1 MTNPLREQPILKG
14 LQGIILFFSNFEAL
28 GSLLL
33 RLGVGIAFISY
44 GLGKFPLP
52 PEGLIEYFNLS
63 PFIASLVAI
72 SELST
77 GIILI
82 ISHFLKNSIGHTLTR
97 LAGLN
102 IVVLMICIFVVA
114 HRDWFITRE
123 LFTNIQIFLL
133 IGGFY
138 FLVKGN
144 KI

>member
-1 MTNPLREQPILKG
+1 MNHLIKKFNN
-14 LQGIILFFSNFEAL
+14 FFLNFEAL

-33 RLGVGIAFISY
+33 RLAVGTAFIIY

-52 PEGLIEYFNLS
+52 PEGLIEYFDLS
-63 PFIASLVAI
+63 PFLASLVAI
-72 SELST
+72 SEVST

-82 ISHFLKNSIGHTLTR
+82 IANFIKNSIGHILTR

-102 IVVLMICIFVVA
+102 IVILLICIFAVA
-114 HRDWFITRE
+114 HRDWFITKQ
-123 LFTNIQIFLL
+123 LFTSVQIFLL

-138 FLVKGN
+138 FLIKGN

>member
-1 MTNPLREQPILKG
+1 MNKLFLNFNN
-14 LQGIILFFSNFEAL
+14 FFSNFEAL

-33 RLGVGIAFISY
+33 RIGVGIAFILY

-52 PEGLIEYFNLS
+52 PEGLTEYFNLS

>member
-1 MTNPLREQPILKG
+1 MNK
-14 LQGIILFFSNFEAL
+14 LFLNFNNFFLNFEAL

-33 RLGVGIAFISY
+33 RLGVGIAFILY

-52 PEGLIEYFNLS
+52 PEGLTEYFNLS

-102 IVVLMICIFVVA
+102 IVILMICIFVVA

>member
-1 MTNPLREQPILKG
+1 MSKLFLNFNN
-14 LQGIILFFSNFEAL
+14 FFSNFEAL

-33 RLGVGIAFISY
+33 RLGVGIAFILY

-52 PEGLIEYFNLS
+52 PEGLTEYFNLS

>member
-1 MTNPLREQPILKG
+1 MNQLIKNFNN
-14 LQGIILFFSNFEAL
+14 FFSNFEAL
-28 GSLLL
+28 GSLFF
-33 RLGVGIAFISY
+33 RVGVGIAFIIY

-52 PEGLIEYFNLS
+52 PENLIEYFDLS
-63 PFIASLVAI
+63 PFLASLVAI
-72 SELST
+72 SEVST
-77 GIILI
+77 GVILI
-82 ISHFLKNSIGHTLTR
+82 IANFIKNPFGNTLTR

-102 IVVLMICIFVVA
+102 IVILMICIFAVA
-114 HRDWFITRE
+114 HRDWFITKQ

>member
-1 MTNPLREQPILKG
+1 MNKLSLNFNK
-14 LQGIILFFSNFEAL
+14 FFSNFEAL

-33 RLGVGIAFISY
+33 RLAVGTAFIIY

-52 PEGLIEYFNLS
+52 PEGLIEYFDLS
-63 PFIASLVAI
+63 PFLASLVAI
-72 SELST
+72 SEVST

-82 ISHFLKNSIGHTLTR
+82 IANFIKNSIGHILTR

-102 IVVLMICIFVVA
+102 IVILMICIFAVA
-114 HRDWFITRE
+114 HRDWFITKQ
-123 LFTNIQIFLL
+123 LFTSVQIFLL

-138 FLVKGN
+138 FLIKGN

>member
-1 MTNPLREQPILKG
+1 MNNLFLNFNN
-14 LQGIILFFSNFEAL
+14 FFSNFEAL
-28 GSLLL
+28 GSLFL
-33 RLGVGIAFISY
+33 RLGVGIAFILY

-52 PEGLIEYFNLS
+52 PEGLTEFFNLS